1 MEEILTCPVCHVAV
15 RPTDFFCYNC
25 GKNLHQAP
33 LSANLNTQIGIYL
46 GSVFLAPMG
55 IIWGLRYLRQPD
67 ATSKRIGVTAMA
79 LSVIT
84 ILVLTR
90 WLVGTYNA
98 AMNQVNQM
106 QNLQGF

>member
-1 MEEILTCPVCHVAV
+1 MEEILTCPVCHVTV

-25 GKNLHQAP
+25 GKNLQQAP
-33 LSANLNTQIGIYL
+33 PPISLNSQIGIYL

-55 IIWGLRYLRQPD
+55 IIWGLRYLKQSDTP
-67 ATSKRIGVTAMA
+67 SKRIGVLAMA

-84 ILVLTR
+84 ILVVTR
-90 WLVGTYNA
+90 WLIGTYNA
-98 AMNQVNQM
+98 AMTQVNQI